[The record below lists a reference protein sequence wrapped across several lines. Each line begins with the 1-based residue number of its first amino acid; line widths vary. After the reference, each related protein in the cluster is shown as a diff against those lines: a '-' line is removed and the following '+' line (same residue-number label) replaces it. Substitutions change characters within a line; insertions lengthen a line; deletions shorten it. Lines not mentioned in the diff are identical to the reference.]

1 MKKKK
6 KKRKEEGIQGERRKG
21 KGEKKIFCW
30 LETGLVSSAGRPV
43 CGTGGGG
50 WKDWFH
56 FSPILSHTL
65 HCCSA
70 FSLVPHGPSAPH

>member
-30 LETGLVSSAGRPV
+30 L
-43 CGTGGGG
+43 
-50 WKDWFH
+50 
-56 FSPILSHTL
+56 
-65 HCCSA
+65 
-70 FSLVPHGPSAPH
+70 